1 MKKKMTEKKAML
13 FRFEHLVKLID
24 DIKSEKL
31 KLIKCDLETF
41 REALETFSVDG
52 YKRFAPFPELEM
64 KIYIVVNEDNEG
76 AGSSY
81 IIKGVCSDKKKAEY
95 MKEIFQAEDIL
106 EFKLDKGISKANAN
120 LFPYRVATEE
130 EKQLRSRIKILE
142 EGIKVLNE
150 ANRNWKNAY
159 SNLCDFAVKSGL
171 DITTRGRVK

>member
-1 MKKKMTEKKAML
+1 
-13 FRFEHLVKLID
+13 
-24 DIKSEKL
+24 
-31 KLIKCDLETF
+31 
-41 REALETFSVDG
+41 
-52 YKRFAPFPELEM
+52 M

-171 DITTRGRVK
+171 DITTTGKT